1 MATGNVI
8 IMADFNAHVPNHS
21 LAFAFILNGD
31 FDDHVPLP
39 SDIYCPDIPLTRNTM
54 ELRELNQNCESLID
68 MCKSISVRLVNGR
81 VAGDNCCKFT
91 RSPFTTVQMISHVYW
106 IMPFQILHFHKNII
120 FFSVRFNWIL

>member
-1 MATGNVI
+1 MVTGNVI

-21 LAFAFILNGD
+21 LAFILNGD

-81 VAGDNCCKFT
+81 VAGDN
-91 RSPFTTVQMISHVYW
+91 
-106 IMPFQILHFHKNII
+106 
-120 FFSVRFNWIL
+120 